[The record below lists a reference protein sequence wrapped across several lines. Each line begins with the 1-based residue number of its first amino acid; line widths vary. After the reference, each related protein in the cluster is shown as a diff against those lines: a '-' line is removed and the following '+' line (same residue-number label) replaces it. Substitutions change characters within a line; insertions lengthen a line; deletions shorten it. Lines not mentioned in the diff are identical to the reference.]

1 MSGTVTTFSVGLHC
15 WNWTHVPAFGTL
27 NTPAHLVGFGPLD
40 EEVHPS
46 GPADILPGRLEPSV
60 KTLIE

>member
-1 MSGTVTTFSVGLHC
+1 MSGTVTTFSVDLHY

-40 EEVHPS
+40 EEVHALRPDQQTFCLVGWNLVS
-46 GPADILPGRLEPSV
+46 KL
-60 KTLIE
+60 